1 MYRIAAATAA
11 LLSTAAI
18 AQAGGLDRNQ
28 TTTSILFESGTYVEL
43 GYTSVSPSVSGA
55 LAANGTPSGD
65 ISPSFGYATLGYHH
79 DINDTLSFSLI
90 VDAPYGA
97 DVSYPGTV
105 ASTLYPFA
113 GSRAEVRS
121 QQLTAA
127 LRYQLTENFS
137 AYGGLRAL
145 RLQGEADVTAF
156 VGPNTTPVT
165 VPGLGVVPP
174 GTLQTGFNYTLRAE
188 SDWEYGYMLG
198 AAYEM
203 PEIAM
208 RVALTYFSEIEAT
221 LTGTEGAS
229 AVGALTTGGAA
240 ALLNQPVP
248 AANIAPTSF
257 KVTMPQSVL
266 LEAQSGIAEGTLL
279 FGSVRWTDWEG
290 FQIRPNRYP
299 AGSLVSY
306 TDDVWTWNIGLG
318 RRVSEDLAL
327 SATLGYEA
335 EQDGFS
341 GNLGPTDGR
350 LSIGL
355 GAEYTVGAMSIAG
368 GIQYSMIGDAQ
379 TAGAGNT
386 LLANFNNNDAL
397 AVGIRI
403 GYQF

>member
-1 MYRIAAATAA
+1 LTGRKSMYRIAAATAA
-11 LLSTAAI
+11 LLSTTAI

-121 QQLTAA
+121 QQVTAA

-145 RLQGEADVTAF
+145 RLQGEADVTAA
-156 VGPNTTPVT
+156 TTAVN
-165 VPGLGVVPP
+165 VPGLGLVPA
-174 GTLQTGFNYTLRAE
+174 GFNYTLRAE

-221 LTGTEGAS
+221 LTGTEGFN
-229 AVGALTTGGAA
+229 TGIG
-240 ALLNQPVP
+240 LNQPVP

-266 LEAQSGIAEGTLL
+266 VEAQSGIAEGTLL

-368 GIQYSMIGDAQ
+368 GVQYSMIGDAQ